1 MQDAMDPL
9 QSLLQALRVRLGLP
23 AQATLEQ
30 VAASL
35 DRAGGPL
42 ALLVDDA
49 QRLIQPVIGGLKDFD
64 ALMAAARQHSHR
76 CTWVF
81 AFNDALWP
89 FLKRSR
95 GVYPLFD
102 EVMRLP
108 AWREPEIAQL
118 IAARSAEANVAP
130 SFEYLLD
137 ELSTPADENG
147 RRLALTERANGYYR
161 LIWDHAAGNPGV
173 ALDIWRRALG
183 TDGEGR
189 TFVRL
194 FPNINTFELDRLP
207 DPAAFVLRAV
217 LQMAPATPL
226 EIQSATLLSG
236 DQVLDAL
243 RYSLQHGFVDQ
254 AHDRYQVT
262 WTWLRPVSRF
272 LQRKHLLVAS

>member
-1 MQDAMDPL
+1 
-9 QSLLQALRVRLGLP
+9 
-23 AQATLEQ
+23 
-30 VAASL
+30 
-35 DRAGGPL
+35 
-42 ALLVDDA
+42 LVDDA

-64 ALMAAARQHSHR
+64 ALMAAARQHSQR

-161 LIWDHAAGNPGV
+161 LIWDNAAGNPGV

-183 TDGEGR
+183 TDSEGR

-254 AHDRYQVT
+254 AQDRYQVT